1 LKVNRGVNRAAPQWR
16 AFIGTGLR
24 AKLPKTPGEAG
35 SRGAG
40 FMRFFLAVVV
50 VVILALIGLFIYG
63 QMLEPETRQIE
74 QEAVRSGDA

>member
-1 LKVNRGVNRAAPQWR
+1 
-16 AFIGTGLR
+16 
-24 AKLPKTPGEAG
+24 
-35 SRGAG
+35 
-40 FMRFFLAVVV
+40 MRFFLAVVV